1 MVVVVVDV
9 TDIADI
15 IIEIRILS
23 VYEDVWESH
32 VIVWVAAPWSVE
44 ALLAAVYGHVTYSP
58 HVPPDDDVL
67 RLPLLLPRPQLK
79 LAKHPLA
86 AVLWTRLPSVEP
98 LDCGQQLL
106 LPQPSPMRHAE
117 PLVAVAADEHYVSSR
132 LLL

>member
-1 MVVVVVDV
+1 MVDVVVV

-44 ALLAAVYGHVTYSP
+44 ALLVAVYGHVTYSP

-79 LAKHPLA
+79 LA
-86 AVLWTRLPSVEP
+86 
-98 LDCGQQLL
+98 
-106 LPQPSPMRHAE
+106 
-117 PLVAVAADEHYVSSR
+117 
-132 LLL
+132 

>member
-1 MVVVVVDV
+1 MVDVVVVV

-67 RLPLLLPRPQLK
+67 RLPLLK

-106 LPQPSPMRHAE
+106 LPQPPPMRHAE
-117 PLVAVAADEHYVSSR
+117 PLAAVAADEHCVSSR